1 MNTKKKNARGITLI
15 ALVIT
20 IIVLLILAGVT
31 INALSGENG
40 IITKSKEAK
49 IKTEKSKT
57 IEKINLAILTAMTKG
72 DGDIDNAT
80 LREELEKEGLTVKT
94 EGNNLPWDVSDGKYI
109 YRINE
114 DYTVEEVEGIN
125 LSKKEIKLASGENE
139 TITATLTEGTTGKIT
154 WESSAPDIVKVE
166 NGKITAVGESG
177 TATITAKVEGTEYQA
192 TCTVKIIQKITT
204 ITAGNIEMN
213 IGDTQKINVT
223 TTPTEGLIEDL
234 EYTSGSPEI
243 ATVGAD
249 GNVKGIAEGTAVI
262 TIRGKNSGVST
273 TCTIKVTPKVTKIT
287 KITASD
293 LTLEPGKTGK
303 LSVTIEPT
311 NQTEGVTYT
320 SGTQSVATVG
330 EDGTVNAL
338 TEGTT
343 IITVKGKVSGVS
355 TTCTVTVKSNKING
369 AIEVGEYEKYYGK
382 KVTNYTAGGKT
393 YRIFYIDTEGKFG
406 DKNTVYLKADWTSN
420 DTTLSSYTSYT
431 PSGTDLTTYKKLNP
445 SWAAKRGSS
454 TSSWN
459 ENEHAAA
466 WLCSPSKW
474 TTYCDTSKANYA
486 IGSPTAEM
494 YVASYN
500 QVSHS
505 IGNYKLGVA
514 YREKDDPGY
523 IYTLNG
529 KQSAISGSDYWTGDN
544 TLDYTGYNSMYCGRN
559 GSKGDYRWWLA
570 SPSAGNSYYVCGVS
584 GSSAALSNGNY
595 RNADG
600 VCPLVALK
608 PGIGV
613 EIEIEITDTE
623 TIAENPQNYYGK
635 KISNYTA
642 GGQTYRIFYVDKQND
657 FGDGANTVYLK
668 ADYNDNL
675 QKSLNTNISSL
686 TANDLAVYKR
696 MNKSWA
702 AARGNSQSSWNRSEQ
717 AAAWLCSPS
726 QWTTYVD
733 SSKANYAIGGP
744 SVEMYVASYNQVSH
758 TIGNYKLG
766 VTYRET
772 SYPGYICTVNGTQQ
786 NSGYYT
792 DQYILDY
799 IGYNSMYCGKNG
811 STGRYYWWLAS
822 PSAFNFDYVYLVYGN
837 LAYFGGNDF
846 GALNGVCPLVSL
858 KSGIKLI
865 ITSE

>member
-1 MNTKKKNARGITLI
+1 MYNYEIKVLERKEKMKNKINLKKHQNGITLI
-15 ALVIT
+15 ALVVT

-114 DYTVEEVEGIN
+114 DYTVEEVNGIS
-125 LSKKEIKLASGENE
+125 LSKKEIKLISGENE

-177 TATITAKVEGTEYQA
+177 TATITAKVEGTGYQA

-204 ITAGNIEMN
+204 ITAENIEMN

-234 EYTSGSPEI
+234 EYTSGSPTI

-303 LSVTIEPT
+303 LNVTIEPT

-320 SGTQSVATVG
+320 SGTQSVATVA
-330 EDGTVNAL
+330 EDGTVTGVA
-338 TEGTT
+338 TGSAT
-343 IITVKGKVSGVS
+343 ITIKGKVSTNIS

-406 DKNTVYLKADWTSN
+406 DKNTVYLKADWTAN
-420 DTTLSSYTSYT
+420 DTSLTTYP
-431 PSGTDLTTYKKLNP
+431 PSGTDLATYKKLNP
-445 SWAAKRGSS
+445 SWAAARGSS

-459 ENEHAAA
+459 SNERAAA

-486 IGSPTAEM
+486 IGAPTAEM

-500 QVSHS
+500 QVSHTT
-505 IGNYKLGVA
+505 GNYKLGA
-514 YREKDDPGY
+514 TYSTADAPGY
-523 IYTLNG
+523 IYKVNNVA
-529 KQSAISGSDYWTGDN
+529 QNSGWYTNSN
-544 TLDYTGYNSMYCGRN
+544 TLDYTGYNSMYCG
-559 GSKGDYRWWLA
+559 KGDYWWWLA
-570 SPSAGNSYYVCGVS
+570 SPSAIDPYNVCGVS
-584 GSSAALSNGNY
+584 GDYAALY
-595 RNADG
+595 
-600 VCPLVALK
+600 L
-608 PGIGV
+608 
-613 EIEIEITDTE
+613 
-623 TIAENPQNYYGK
+623 
-635 KISNYTA
+635 
-642 GGQTYRIFYVDKQND
+642 YVN
-657 FGDGANTVYLK
+657 
-668 ADYNDNL
+668 
-675 QKSLNTNISSL
+675 SR
-686 TANDLAVYKR
+686 AV
-696 MNKSWA
+696 
-702 AARGNSQSSWNRSEQ
+702 
-717 AAAWLCSPS
+717 
-726 QWTTYVD
+726 
-733 SSKANYAIGGP
+733 
-744 SVEMYVASYNQVSH
+744 
-758 TIGNYKLG
+758 
-766 VTYRET
+766 
-772 SYPGYICTVNGTQQ
+772 
-786 NSGYYT
+786 
-792 DQYILDY
+792 
-799 IGYNSMYCGKNG
+799 
-811 STGRYYWWLAS
+811 
-822 PSAFNFDYVYLVYGN
+822 
-837 LAYFGGNDF
+837 
-846 GALNGVCPLVSL
+846 GVCPLVSL
-858 KSGIKLI
+858 KSSFQLEI
-865 ITSE
+865 EQ

>member
-139 TITATLTEGTTGKIT
+139 TITATLTEGVTGTIT

-192 TCTVKIIQKITT
+192 TCTVKIIQKITK

-406 DKNTVYLKADWTSN
+406 DKNTVYLKADWTAN
-420 DTTLSSYTSYT
+420 DTRLTTYI

-459 ENEHAAA
+459 YNEHAAA

-500 QVSHS
+500 QVSHTT
-505 IGNYKLGVA
+505 GNYKLGA
-514 YREKDDPGY
+514 TYRATSYPGY
-523 IYTLNG
+523 MYTVNG
-529 KQSAISGSDYWTGDN
+529 TLQNGGCLTDNN
-544 TLDYTGYNSMYCGRN
+544 TLDYTRYNSMYCGKN
-559 GSKGDYRWWLA
+559 GSKEGYWWLA
-570 SPSAGNSYYVCGVS
+570 SPSSEYYNAICVVDGEHANLTNGPRS
-584 GSSAALSNGNY
+584 GTY
-595 RNADG
+595 G
-600 VCPLVALK
+600 VCPLVSLK
-608 PGIGV
+608 SDF
-613 EIEIEITDTE
+613 EIEITLPSTIDAE
-623 TIAENPQNYYGK
+623 TIAENPGAYYGQK
-635 KISNYTA
+635 VTNYTA
-642 GGQTYRIFYVDKQND
+642 GGKTYRIFYVDTEGK
-657 FGDGANTVYLK
+657 FGDKNTIYLK
-668 ADYNDNL
+668 ADWTSNDTKLSNY
-675 QKSLNTNISSL
+675 TGY
-686 TANDLAVYKR
+686 TPRGTDLATYKKL
-696 MNKSWA
+696 NPSWA
-702 AARGNSQSSWNRSEQ
+702 AKRGSSTSSWNSNEY

-726 QWTTYVD
+726 QWTTYCD
-733 SSKANYAIGGP
+733 TTKANYAIGSP
-744 SVEMYVASYNQVSH
+744 PVEMYVASYNQVSH

-858 KSGIKLI
+858 KSGIK
-865 ITSE
+865 

>member
-49 IKTEKSKT
+49 IETEKSKT

-177 TATITAKVEGTEYQA
+177 TATITAKLEGTEYQA

-234 EYTSGSPEI
+234 EYTSGSPTI

-338 TEGTT
+338 IEGTT
-343 IITVKGKVSGVS
+343 IITIRGKKSGVS
-355 TTCTVTVKSNKING
+355 TTCTVTVKSNKLNG
-369 AIEVGEYEKYYGK
+369 LTWTGNYEDYYGK

-406 DKNTVYLKADWTSN
+406 DKNTVYLKADWTDNKTS
-420 DTTLSSYTSYT
+420 LSSYFNYT
-431 PSGTDLTTYKKLNP
+431 PSETDFETYKKLNP
-445 SWAAKRGSS
+445 SWASQRGDS
-454 TSSWN
+454 TSNLTDS
-459 ENEHAAA
+459 EYIAAC
-466 WLCSPSKW
+466 LCSPSMW
-474 TTYCDTSKANYA
+474 TGYCDTSKANYA
-486 IGSPTAEM
+486 IGSTPIEM
-494 YVASYN
+494 YVESYN
-500 QVSHS
+500 QVSHTV
-505 IGNYKLGVA
+505 GNYKLGA
-514 YREKDDPGY
+514 TCSTTKYPGY

-529 KQSAISGSDYWTGDN
+529 KQSTISNNDYYTGDN
-544 TLDYTGYNSMYCGRN
+544 TLDYT
-559 GSKGDYRWWLA
+559 
-570 SPSAGNSYYVCGVS
+570 
-584 GSSAALSNGNY
+584 
-595 RNADG
+595 
-600 VCPLVALK
+600 
-608 PGIGV
+608 
-613 EIEIEITDTE
+613 
-623 TIAENPQNYYGK
+623 
-635 KISNYTA
+635 
-642 GGQTYRIFYVDKQND
+642 
-657 FGDGANTVYLK
+657 
-668 ADYNDNL
+668 
-675 QKSLNTNISSL
+675 
-686 TANDLAVYKR
+686 
-696 MNKSWA
+696 
-702 AARGNSQSSWNRSEQ
+702 
-717 AAAWLCSPS
+717 
-726 QWTTYVD
+726 
-733 SSKANYAIGGP
+733 
-744 SVEMYVASYNQVSH
+744 
-758 TIGNYKLG
+758 
-766 VTYRET
+766 
-772 SYPGYICTVNGTQQ
+772 
-786 NSGYYT
+786 
-792 DQYILDY
+792 
-799 IGYNSMYCGKNG
+799 GYNSMYCGKNG

-822 PSAFNFDYVYLVYGN
+822 PSAYDSNYVCYVYGYDAN
-837 LAYFGGNDF
+837 LNYNGYSY
-846 GALNGVCPLVSL
+846 ALGVCPLVSL
-858 KSGIKLI
+858 KTGIKLI

>member
-125 LSKKEIKLASGENE
+125 LSKKEIKLISGENE

-166 NGKITAVGESG
+166 NGKITALGESG

-293 LTLEPGKTGK
+293 LTLEPGKTKK

-343 IITVKGKVSGVS
+343 IITIRGKKSGVS
-355 TTCTVTVKSNKING
+355 TTCTVTVKSNKLNG
-369 AIEVGEYEKYYGK
+369 LTWTGNYEDYYGK

-406 DKNTVYLKADWTSN
+406 DKNTVYLKADWTDNKTS
-420 DTTLSSYTSYT
+420 LSSYFNYT
-431 PSGTDLTTYKKLNP
+431 PSETDFETYKKLNP
-445 SWAAKRGSS
+445 SWASQRGDS
-454 TSSWN
+454 TSNLTDS
-459 ENEHAAA
+459 EYIAAC
-466 WLCSPSKW
+466 LCSPSMW
-474 TTYCDTSKANYA
+474 TGYCDTSKANYA
-486 IGSPTAEM
+486 IGSTPIEM
-494 YVASYN
+494 YVESYN
-500 QVSHS
+500 QVSHTV
-505 IGNYKLGVA
+505 GNYKLGA
-514 YREKDDPGY
+514 TCSTTKYPGY

-529 KQSAISGSDYWTGDN
+529 KQSTISNNDYYTGDN
-544 TLDYTGYNSMYCGRN
+544 TLDYTGYNSMYCG
-559 GSKGDYRWWLA
+559 
-570 SPSAGNSYYVCGVS
+570 
-584 GSSAALSNGNY
+584 
-595 RNADG
+595 
-600 VCPLVALK
+600 
-608 PGIGV
+608 
-613 EIEIEITDTE
+613 
-623 TIAENPQNYYGK
+623 
-635 KISNYTA
+635 
-642 GGQTYRIFYVDKQND
+642 
-657 FGDGANTVYLK
+657 
-668 ADYNDNL
+668 
-675 QKSLNTNISSL
+675 
-686 TANDLAVYKR
+686 
-696 MNKSWA
+696 
-702 AARGNSQSSWNRSEQ
+702 
-717 AAAWLCSPS
+717 
-726 QWTTYVD
+726 
-733 SSKANYAIGGP
+733 
-744 SVEMYVASYNQVSH
+744 
-758 TIGNYKLG
+758 
-766 VTYRET
+766 
-772 SYPGYICTVNGTQQ
+772 
-786 NSGYYT
+786 
-792 DQYILDY
+792 
-799 IGYNSMYCGKNG
+799 KNG
-811 STGRYYWWLAS
+811 STGSYYWWLAS
-822 PSAFNFDYVYLVYGN
+822 PLAGDVYYIMCAVDGYGAS
-837 LAYFGGNDF
+837 LGQLSYAND
-846 GALNGVCPLVSL
+846 NGICPLVSL
-858 KSGIKLI
+858 KSSFQLEI
-865 ITSE
+865 EQ

>member
-49 IKTEKSKT
+49 IKTEKSRT

-204 ITAGNIEMN
+204 ITAENIEMN

-223 TTPTEGLIEDL
+223 TIPSEGLIEDL
-234 EYTSGSPEI
+234 EYTSGSPTI

-338 TEGTT
+338 IEGTT
-343 IITVKGKVSGVS
+343 IITIRGKKSGVS
-355 TTCTVTVKSNKING
+355 TTCTVTVKSNKLNG
-369 AIEVGEYEKYYGK
+369 LTWTGNYEDYYGK

-406 DKNTVYLKADWTSN
+406 DKNTVYLKADWTDNKTS
-420 DTTLSSYTSYT
+420 LSSYFNYT
-431 PSGTDLTTYKKLNP
+431 PSETDFETYKKLNP
-445 SWAAKRGSS
+445 SWASQRGDS
-454 TSSWN
+454 TSNLTDS
-459 ENEHAAA
+459 EYIAAC
-466 WLCSPSKW
+466 LCSPSMW
-474 TTYCDTSKANYA
+474 TGYCDTSKANYA
-486 IGSPTAEM
+486 IGSTPIEM
-494 YVASYN
+494 YVESYN
-500 QVSHS
+500 QVSHTV
-505 IGNYKLGVA
+505 GNYKLGA
-514 YREKDDPGY
+514 TCSTTKYPGY

-529 KQSAISGSDYWTGDN
+529 KQSTISNNDYYTGDN
-544 TLDYTGYNSMYCGRN
+544 TLDYTGYNSMYCG
-559 GSKGDYRWWLA
+559 
-570 SPSAGNSYYVCGVS
+570 
-584 GSSAALSNGNY
+584 
-595 RNADG
+595 
-600 VCPLVALK
+600 
-608 PGIGV
+608 
-613 EIEIEITDTE
+613 
-623 TIAENPQNYYGK
+623 
-635 KISNYTA
+635 
-642 GGQTYRIFYVDKQND
+642 
-657 FGDGANTVYLK
+657 
-668 ADYNDNL
+668 
-675 QKSLNTNISSL
+675 
-686 TANDLAVYKR
+686 
-696 MNKSWA
+696 
-702 AARGNSQSSWNRSEQ
+702 
-717 AAAWLCSPS
+717 
-726 QWTTYVD
+726 
-733 SSKANYAIGGP
+733 
-744 SVEMYVASYNQVSH
+744 
-758 TIGNYKLG
+758 
-766 VTYRET
+766 
-772 SYPGYICTVNGTQQ
+772 
-786 NSGYYT
+786 
-792 DQYILDY
+792 
-799 IGYNSMYCGKNG
+799 KNG
-811 STGRYYWWLAS
+811 STGSYYWWLAS
-822 PSAFNFDYVYLVYGN
+822 PLAGDVYYIMCAVDGYGAS
-837 LAYFGGNDF
+837 LGQLSYAND
-846 GALNGVCPLVSL
+846 NGICPLVSL
-858 KSGIKLI
+858 KSSFQLEI
-865 ITSE
+865 EQ

>member
-1 MNTKKKNARGITLI
+1 M
-15 ALVIT
+15 T
-20 IIVLLILAGVT
+20 IIVLLILVGIT

-40 IITKSKEAK
+40 ILKRATQA
-49 IKTEKSKT
+49 KSKT
-57 IEKINLAILTAMTKG
+57 GRANALEQINLAIITART
-72 DGDIDNAT
+72 
-80 LREELEKEGLTVKT
+80 EGLGQVDKTVLRDEITKAGMTVKT
-94 EGNNLPWDVSDGKYI
+94 DGDDLPWEVVSDKYI
-109 YRINE
+109 FRINE

-234 EYTSGSPEI
+234 EYTSGSPAI

-355 TTCTVTVKSNKING
+355 TTCRVTVKKSRISVTTEQIVANPD
-369 AIEVGEYEKYYGK
+369 KYYGQ
-382 KVTNYTAGGKT
+382 VAQNYTAGGKT

-406 DKNTVYLKADWTSN
+406 DKNTVYLKADWTAN
-420 DTTLSSYTSYT
+420 DTSLTASYT
-431 PSGTDLTTYKKLNP
+431 PSGTDLETYQKLNP
-445 SWAAKRGSS
+445 SWAAKRGSN

-459 ENEHAAA
+459 KNEHAAA

-500 QVSHS
+500 QVSHTT
-505 IGNYKLGVA
+505 GNYKLGA
-514 YREKDDPGY
+514 TYRATNVPGY
-523 IYTLNG
+523 IYTLDG
-529 KQSAISGSDYWTGDN
+529 KQP
-544 TLDYTGYNSMYCGRN
+544 TGYN
-559 GSKGDYRWWLA
+559 GDY
-570 SPSAGNSYYVCGVS
+570 STNV
-584 GSSAALSNGNY
+584 
-595 RNADG
+595 
-600 VCPLVALK
+600 
-608 PGIGV
+608 
-613 EIEIEITDTE
+613 DT
-623 TIAENPQNYYGK
+623 
-635 KISNYTA
+635 
-642 GGQTYRIFYVDKQND
+642 
-657 FGDGANTVYLK
+657 
-668 ADYNDNL
+668 
-675 QKSLNTNISSL
+675 
-686 TANDLAVYKR
+686 
-696 MNKSWA
+696 
-702 AARGNSQSSWNRSEQ
+702 
-717 AAAWLCSPS
+717 
-726 QWTTYVD
+726 
-733 SSKANYAIGGP
+733 
-744 SVEMYVASYNQVSH
+744 
-758 TIGNYKLG
+758 
-766 VTYRET
+766 
-772 SYPGYICTVNGTQQ
+772 
-786 NSGYYT
+786 
-792 DQYILDY
+792 LDY
-799 IGYNSMYCGKNG
+799 IGYNSMYCGKTENCY
-811 STGRYYWWLAS
+811 RWLAS
-822 PSAFNFDYVYLVYGN
+822 PSAYDYEYVCLAGGGSASLGSDHYG
-837 LAYFGGNDF
+837 LTYGI
-846 GALNGVCPLVSL
+846 CPLISL
-858 KSGIKLI
+858 KPDFQLEI
-865 ITSE
+865 EQ

>member
-223 TTPTEGLIEDL
+223 TTPSEGLIEDL
-234 EYTSGSPEI
+234 EYTSGSPGI

-406 DKNTVYLKADWTSN
+406 DKNTVYLKADWTAN

-431 PSGTDLTTYKKLNP
+431 PSGTDLATYKKLNP
-445 SWAAKRGSS
+445 SWAAQRGSS

-459 ENEHAAA
+459 DNEHAAA
-466 WLCSPSKW
+466 WLCSPSNW

-500 QVSHS
+500 QVSHTT
-505 IGNYKLGVA
+505 GNYKLGATYRATSYPGYMYTVNGTLQNGGCLTDNNTLDYTRYNSMYCGKNGSKEGYWWLASPSSEYYNAICVVDGEHANLTNGPRSGTYGVCQLVSIKSDFEIEITLPSTIDAETIAENPGA
-514 YREKDDPGY
+514 YYGQKVTNYTAGGKTYRIFYVDTEGKFGDKNTIYLKADWTSNDTSLSDYPSYTPSGTDLEIYKKLNPSWAAQRGSSTSSWNTNEHKAAWLCSPSKWTTYCDTSKAKYAIGSPPVEMYVSSYNQVSHTTGNYKLGATYRATSYPGY

-529 KQSAISGSDYWTGDN
+529 KQSNISNSDDWIGNN
-544 TLDYTGYNSMYCGRN
+544 TLDYTGYNSMYCGKN
-559 GSKGDYRWWLA
+559 GSKGDYWWWLA
-570 SPSAGNSYYVCGVS
+570 SPSANASYAVC
-584 GSSAALSNGNY
+584 Y
-595 RNADG
+595 MD
-600 VCPLVALK
+600 
-608 PGIGV
+608 
-613 EIEIEITDTE
+613 
-623 TIAENPQNYYGK
+623 
-635 KISNYTA
+635 
-642 GGQTYRIFYVDKQND
+642 
-657 FGDGANTVYLK
+657 GDGAGLSG
-668 ADYNDNL
+668 D
-675 QKSLNTNISSL
+675 
-686 TANDLAVYKR
+686 
-696 MNKSWA
+696 
-702 AARGNSQSSWNRSEQ
+702 
-717 AAAWLCSPS
+717 
-726 QWTTYVD
+726 TYV
-733 SSKANYAIGGP
+733 
-744 SVEMYVASYNQVSH
+744 
-758 TIGNYKLG
+758 
-766 VTYRET
+766 
-772 SYPGYICTVNGTQQ
+772 
-786 NSGYYT
+786 
-792 DQYILDY
+792 
-799 IGYNSMYCGKNG
+799 
-811 STGRYYWWLAS
+811 STRGI
-822 PSAFNFDYVYLVYGN
+822 
-837 LAYFGGNDF
+837 
-846 GALNGVCPLVSL
+846 CPLVSL
-858 KSGIKLI
+858 KSSFQLEI
-865 ITSE
+865 EQ

>member
-72 DGDIDNAT
+72 NGDIDNAT

-94 EGNNLPWDVSDGKYI
+94 DGNNLPWDVSDDKYI

-114 DYTVEEVEGIN
+114 DYTVEEVKGIS
-125 LSKKEIKLASGENE
+125 LSKKEIKLISGENE

-213 IGDTQKINVT
+213 IGDTQRINVI
-223 TTPTEGLIEDL
+223 TTPSEGLIEDL
-234 EYTSGSPEI
+234 EYTSGSPTI

-262 TIRGKNSGVST
+262 TIRGKN
-273 TCTIKVTPKVTKIT
+273 
-287 KITASD
+287 
-293 LTLEPGKTGK
+293 
-303 LSVTIEPT
+303 
-311 NQTEGVTYT
+311 
-320 SGTQSVATVG
+320 
-330 EDGTVNAL
+330 
-338 TEGTT
+338 
-343 IITVKGKVSGVS
+343 SGVS

-406 DKNTVYLKADWTSN
+406 DKNTVYLKADWTAN
-420 DTTLSSYTSYT
+420 DTSLTTYT

-445 SWAAKRGSS
+445 SWAAARGSS

-459 ENEHAAA
+459 SNERAAA

-500 QVSHS
+500 QVSHTT
-505 IGNYKLGVA
+505 GNYKLGA
-514 YREKDDPGY
+514 TYGATSYPGY

-529 KQSAISGSDYWTGDN
+529 KQSNISNSDYYTGDN

-559 GSKGDYRWWLA
+559 GSIG
-570 SPSAGNSYYVCGVS
+570 SGN
-584 GSSAALSNGNY
+584 
-595 RNADG
+595 
-600 VCPLVALK
+600 
-608 PGIGV
+608 
-613 EIEIEITDTE
+613 
-623 TIAENPQNYYGK
+623 
-635 KISNYTA
+635 
-642 GGQTYRIFYVDKQND
+642 
-657 FGDGANTVYLK
+657 
-668 ADYNDNL
+668 
-675 QKSLNTNISSL
+675 
-686 TANDLAVYKR
+686 
-696 MNKSWA
+696 
-702 AARGNSQSSWNRSEQ
+702 
-717 AAAWLCSPS
+717 
-726 QWTTYVD
+726 
-733 SSKANYAIGGP
+733 
-744 SVEMYVASYNQVSH
+744 
-758 TIGNYKLG
+758 
-766 VTYRET
+766 
-772 SYPGYICTVNGTQQ
+772 
-786 NSGYYT
+786 
-792 DQYILDY
+792 
-799 IGYNSMYCGKNG
+799 
-811 STGRYYWWLAS
+811 YWWLAS
-822 PSAFNFDYVYLVYGN
+822 PSAVNSGHVCLVPGNNAYLTN
-837 LAYFGGNDF
+837 TYFSNT
-846 GALNGVCPLVSL
+846 LGVCPLVSL
-858 KSGIKLI
+858 KSGFQLEI
-865 ITSE
+865 EQ

>member
-1 MNTKKKNARGITLI
+1 MYNYEIKVLERKEKMKNKINLKKHQNGITLI
-15 ALVIT
+15 ALVVT

-114 DYTVEEVEGIN
+114 DYTVEEVNGIS
-125 LSKKEIKLASGENE
+125 LSKKEIKLISGENE

-177 TATITAKVEGTEYQA
+177 TATITAKVEGTGYQA

-204 ITAGNIEMN
+204 ITAENIEMN

-234 EYTSGSPEI
+234 EYTSGSPTI

-303 LSVTIEPT
+303 LNVTIEPT

-320 SGTQSVATVG
+320 SGTQSVATVA
-330 EDGTVNAL
+330 EDGTVTGVA
-338 TEGTT
+338 TGSAT
-343 IITVKGKVSGVS
+343 ITIKGKVSTNIS

-406 DKNTVYLKADWTSN
+406 DKNTVYLKADWTAN
-420 DTTLSSYTSYT
+420 DTSLTTYT
-431 PSGTDLTTYKKLNP
+431 PSGTDLATYKKLNP
-445 SWAAKRGSS
+445 SWAAARGSS

-459 ENEHAAA
+459 SNERAAA

-486 IGSPTAEM
+486 IGAPTAEM

-500 QVSHS
+500 QVSHTT
-505 IGNYKLGVA
+505 GNYKLGA
-514 YREKDDPGY
+514 TYSTADAPGY
-523 IYTLNG
+523 IYKVNNVA
-529 KQSAISGSDYWTGDN
+529 QNSGWYTNSN
-544 TLDYTGYNSMYCGRN
+544 TLDYTGYNSMYCG
-559 GSKGDYRWWLA
+559 KGDYWWWLA
-570 SPSAGNSYYVCGVS
+570 SPSAIDSYNVCGVS
-584 GSSAALSNGNY
+584 GDYAALY
-595 RNADG
+595 
-600 VCPLVALK
+600 L
-608 PGIGV
+608 
-613 EIEIEITDTE
+613 
-623 TIAENPQNYYGK
+623 
-635 KISNYTA
+635 
-642 GGQTYRIFYVDKQND
+642 YVN
-657 FGDGANTVYLK
+657 
-668 ADYNDNL
+668 
-675 QKSLNTNISSL
+675 SR
-686 TANDLAVYKR
+686 AV
-696 MNKSWA
+696 
-702 AARGNSQSSWNRSEQ
+702 
-717 AAAWLCSPS
+717 
-726 QWTTYVD
+726 
-733 SSKANYAIGGP
+733 
-744 SVEMYVASYNQVSH
+744 
-758 TIGNYKLG
+758 
-766 VTYRET
+766 
-772 SYPGYICTVNGTQQ
+772 
-786 NSGYYT
+786 
-792 DQYILDY
+792 
-799 IGYNSMYCGKNG
+799 
-811 STGRYYWWLAS
+811 
-822 PSAFNFDYVYLVYGN
+822 
-837 LAYFGGNDF
+837 
-846 GALNGVCPLVSL
+846 GVCPLVSL
-858 KSGIKLI
+858 KSSFQLEI
-865 ITSE
+865 EQ

>member
-72 DGDIDNAT
+72 NGDIDNAT

-234 EYTSGSPEI
+234 EYTSGSPAI

-303 LSVTIEPT
+303 ISVTIEPT

-355 TTCTVTVKSNKING
+355 TTCRVTVKSNKING

-406 DKNTVYLKADWTSN
+406 DKNTVYLKADWTAN

-431 PSGTDLTTYKKLNP
+431 PSGTDLATYKKLNP

-459 ENEHAAA
+459 SNERAAA

-474 TTYCDTSKANYA
+474 ATYCDTSKANYA

-500 QVSHS
+500 QVSHTT
-505 IGNYKLGVA
+505 GNYKLGA
-514 YREKDDPGY
+514 TYRATSYPGY
-523 IYTLNG
+523 MYTVNG
-529 KQSAISGSDYWTGDN
+529 TLQNGGCLTDNN
-544 TLDYTGYNSMYCGRN
+544 TLDYTR
-559 GSKGDYRWWLA
+559 
-570 SPSAGNSYYVCGVS
+570 
-584 GSSAALSNGNY
+584 
-595 RNADG
+595 
-600 VCPLVALK
+600 
-608 PGIGV
+608 
-613 EIEIEITDTE
+613 
-623 TIAENPQNYYGK
+623 
-635 KISNYTA
+635 
-642 GGQTYRIFYVDKQND
+642 
-657 FGDGANTVYLK
+657 
-668 ADYNDNL
+668 
-675 QKSLNTNISSL
+675 
-686 TANDLAVYKR
+686 
-696 MNKSWA
+696 
-702 AARGNSQSSWNRSEQ
+702 
-717 AAAWLCSPS
+717 
-726 QWTTYVD
+726 
-733 SSKANYAIGGP
+733 
-744 SVEMYVASYNQVSH
+744 
-758 TIGNYKLG
+758 
-766 VTYRET
+766 
-772 SYPGYICTVNGTQQ
+772 
-786 NSGYYT
+786 
-792 DQYILDY
+792 
-799 IGYNSMYCGKNG
+799 YNSMYCGKNG
-811 STGRYYWWLAS
+811 SKEGYWWLAS
-822 PSAFNFDYVYLVYGN
+822 PSSEYYNAICVVDGEHAN
-837 LAYFGGNDF
+837 LTNGPRSGTY
-846 GALNGVCPLVSL
+846 GVCPLVSL
-858 KSGIKLI
+858 KSSFQLEI
-865 ITSE
+865 EQ

>member
-72 DGDIDNAT
+72 NGDIDNAT

-234 EYTSGSPEI
+234 EYTSGSPTI

-320 SGTQSVATVG
+320 SGTQSVATVR

-355 TTCTVTVKSNKING
+355 TTCRVTVKSNKING

-406 DKNTVYLKADWTSN
+406 DKNTVYLKADWTAN
-420 DTTLSSYTSYT
+420 DTRLTTYI

-466 WLCSPSKW
+466 WLCSPS
-474 TTYCDTSKANYA
+474 
-486 IGSPTAEM
+486 
-494 YVASYN
+494 
-500 QVSHS
+500 
-505 IGNYKLGVA
+505 
-514 YREKDDPGY
+514 
-523 IYTLNG
+523 
-529 KQSAISGSDYWTGDN
+529 
-544 TLDYTGYNSMYCGRN
+544 
-559 GSKGDYRWWLA
+559 
-570 SPSAGNSYYVCGVS
+570 
-584 GSSAALSNGNY
+584 
-595 RNADG
+595 
-600 VCPLVALK
+600 
-608 PGIGV
+608 
-613 EIEIEITDTE
+613 
-623 TIAENPQNYYGK
+623 
-635 KISNYTA
+635 
-642 GGQTYRIFYVDKQND
+642 
-657 FGDGANTVYLK
+657 
-668 ADYNDNL
+668 
-675 QKSLNTNISSL
+675 
-686 TANDLAVYKR
+686 
-696 MNKSWA
+696 
-702 AARGNSQSSWNRSEQ
+702 
-717 AAAWLCSPS
+717 

-733 SSKANYAIGGP
+733 SAKANYAIGGP
-744 SVEMYVASYNQVSH
+744 SAEMYVESYNQVPH
-758 TIGNYKLG
+758 TIGNYTLG
-766 VTYRET
+766 AAYRET
-772 SYPGYICTVNGTQQ
+772 NVPGYIYTVNGTQS
-786 NSGYYT
+786 NNGYSISGT
-792 DQYILDY
+792 LDY
-799 IGYNSMYCGKNG
+799 TGYGSMYCGLNG
-811 STGRYYWWLAS
+811 YSSEFNYYWWLAS
-822 PSAFNFDYVYLVYGN
+822 PSAYDSDFVCLVRGS
-837 LAYFGGNDF
+837 NDT
-846 GALNGVCPLVSL
+846 LNGDDLGSGVFGVCPLVSL
-858 KSGIKLI
+858 KSDFKLEI
-865 ITSE
+865 EQ

>member
-1 MNTKKKNARGITLI
+1 MNMKKKNERGITLI
-15 ALVIT
+15 VLVIT
-20 IIVLLILAGVT
+20 IIVTLILAGVT
-31 INALSGENG
+31 INTLSGENG

-49 IKTEKSKT
+49 IKTEKSRT

-192 TCTVKIIQKITT
+192 TCTVKIIQKIAT

-234 EYTSGSPEI
+234 EYTSGSPTI

-303 LSVTIEPT
+303 LNVTIEPT

-343 IITVKGKVSGVS
+343 IITIRGKKSGVS
-355 TTCTVTVKSNKING
+355 TTCTVTVKSNKLNG
-369 AIEVGEYEKYYGK
+369 LTWTGNYEDYYGK

-406 DKNTVYLKADWTSN
+406 DKNTVYLKADWTDNKTS
-420 DTTLSSYTSYT
+420 LSSYFNYT
-431 PSGTDLTTYKKLNP
+431 PSETDFETYKKLNP
-445 SWAAKRGSS
+445 SWASQRGDS
-454 TSSWN
+454 TSNLTDS
-459 ENEHAAA
+459 EYIAAC
-466 WLCSPSKW
+466 LCSPSMW
-474 TTYCDTSKANYA
+474 TGYCDTSKANYA
-486 IGSPTAEM
+486 IGSTPIEM
-494 YVASYN
+494 YVESYN
-500 QVSHS
+500 QVSHTV
-505 IGNYKLGVA
+505 GNYKLGA
-514 YREKDDPGY
+514 TCSTTKYPGY

-529 KQSAISGSDYWTGDN
+529 KQSTISNNDYYTGDN
-544 TLDYTGYNSMYCGRN
+544 TLDYTGYNSMYCG
-559 GSKGDYRWWLA
+559 
-570 SPSAGNSYYVCGVS
+570 
-584 GSSAALSNGNY
+584 
-595 RNADG
+595 
-600 VCPLVALK
+600 
-608 PGIGV
+608 
-613 EIEIEITDTE
+613 
-623 TIAENPQNYYGK
+623 
-635 KISNYTA
+635 
-642 GGQTYRIFYVDKQND
+642 
-657 FGDGANTVYLK
+657 
-668 ADYNDNL
+668 
-675 QKSLNTNISSL
+675 
-686 TANDLAVYKR
+686 
-696 MNKSWA
+696 
-702 AARGNSQSSWNRSEQ
+702 
-717 AAAWLCSPS
+717 
-726 QWTTYVD
+726 
-733 SSKANYAIGGP
+733 
-744 SVEMYVASYNQVSH
+744 
-758 TIGNYKLG
+758 
-766 VTYRET
+766 
-772 SYPGYICTVNGTQQ
+772 
-786 NSGYYT
+786 
-792 DQYILDY
+792 
-799 IGYNSMYCGKNG
+799 KNG
-811 STGRYYWWLAS
+811 STGSYYWWLAS
-822 PSAFNFDYVYLVYGN
+822 PLAGDVYYIMCAVDGYGAS
-837 LAYFGGNDF
+837 LGQLSYAND
-846 GALNGVCPLVSL
+846 NGICPLVSL
-858 KSGIKLI
+858 KSSFQLEI
-865 ITSE
+865 EQ

>member
-177 TATITAKVEGTEYQA
+177 TATITAKVEGTEYKA
-192 TCTVKIIQKITT
+192 
-204 ITAGNIEMN
+204 
-213 IGDTQKINVT
+213 
-223 TTPTEGLIEDL
+223 
-234 EYTSGSPEI
+234 
-243 ATVGAD
+243 
-249 GNVKGIAEGTAVI
+249 
-262 TIRGKNSGVST
+262 
-273 TCTIKVTPKVTKIT
+273 
-287 KITASD
+287 
-293 LTLEPGKTGK
+293 
-303 LSVTIEPT
+303 
-311 NQTEGVTYT
+311 
-320 SGTQSVATVG
+320 
-330 EDGTVNAL
+330 
-338 TEGTT
+338 
-343 IITVKGKVSGVS
+343 
-355 TTCTVTVKSNKING
+355 TCTVTVKSNKING

-406 DKNTVYLKADWTSN
+406 DKNTVYLKADWTAN
-420 DTTLSSYTSYT
+420 DTDLSGYISYT
-431 PSGTDLTTYKKLNP
+431 PSETDLTIYKKLNP

-459 ENEHAAA
+459 YNEHAAA

-500 QVSHS
+500 QVSHTT
-505 IGNYKLGVA
+505 GNYKLGA
-514 YREKDDPGY
+514 TYRATSYPGD

-529 KQSAISGSDYWTGDN
+529 KQSNISNSDYWTGDN
-544 TLDYTGYNSMYCGRN
+544 TLDYTGYNSMYCKRN
-559 GSKGDYRWWLA
+559 D
-570 SPSAGNSYYVCGVS
+570 SY
-584 GSSAALSNGNY
+584 L
-595 RNADG
+595 
-600 VCPLVALK
+600 
-608 PGIGV
+608 
-613 EIEIEITDTE
+613 E
-623 TIAENPQNYYGK
+623 
-635 KISNYTA
+635 
-642 GGQTYRIFYVDKQND
+642 
-657 FGDGANTVYLK
+657 
-668 ADYNDNL
+668 
-675 QKSLNTNISSL
+675 
-686 TANDLAVYKR
+686 
-696 MNKSWA
+696 
-702 AARGNSQSSWNRSEQ
+702 
-717 AAAWLCSPS
+717 
-726 QWTTYVD
+726 
-733 SSKANYAIGGP
+733 
-744 SVEMYVASYNQVSH
+744 
-758 TIGNYKLG
+758 
-766 VTYRET
+766 
-772 SYPGYICTVNGTQQ
+772 
-786 NSGYYT
+786 
-792 DQYILDY
+792 
-799 IGYNSMYCGKNG
+799 
-811 STGRYYWWLAS
+811 YYWWLAS
-822 PSAFNFDYVYLVYGN
+822 PSVNYSGYVCYVDGYRT
-837 LAYFGGNDF
+837 
-846 GALNGVCPLVSL
+846 ALNSSDGPYGVCPLVSL
-858 KSGIKLI
+858 KSSFQLEI
-865 ITSE
+865 EQ

>member
-1 MNTKKKNARGITLI
+1 M
-15 ALVIT
+15 
-20 IIVLLILAGVT
+20 LILAGVT

-49 IKTEKSKT
+49 IKTEKSRT

-166 NGKITAVGESG
+166 NGKITALGESG

-234 EYTSGSPEI
+234 EYTSGSPGI

-273 TCTIKVTPKVTKIT
+273 TCTVTVTKTRTNVTAEQIAVTP
-287 KITASD
+287 
-293 LTLEPGKTGK
+293 
-303 LSVTIEPT
+303 
-311 NQTEGVTYT
+311 
-320 SGTQSVATVG
+320 
-330 EDGTVNAL
+330 
-338 TEGTT
+338 
-343 IITVKGKVSGVS
+343 
-355 TTCTVTVKSNKING
+355 
-369 AIEVGEYEKYYGK
+369 EKYYGK

-406 DKNTVYLKADWTSN
+406 DKNTVYLKADWTAN
-420 DTTLSSYTSYT
+420 DTSLTTYT

-459 ENEHAAA
+459 ENERAAA
-466 WLCSPSKW
+466 WLCSPSNW
-474 TTYCDTSKANYA
+474 TTYLDTTKANYA
-486 IGSPTAEM
+486 IGAPTAEM

-500 QVSHS
+500 QVSHTT
-505 IGNYKLGVA
+505 GNYKLGA
-514 YREKDDPGY
+514 TYGATNYPGY

-529 KQSAISGSDYWTGDN
+529 KQSTISNNDYWTGNN

-559 GSKGDYRWWLA
+559 GSTGNYWWWLA
-570 SPSAGNSYYVCGVS
+570 SPSANSSSYVCIVSS
-584 GSSAALSNGNY
+584 GSA
-595 RNADG
+595 
-600 VCPLVALK
+600 
-608 PGIGV
+608 
-613 EIEIEITDTE
+613 
-623 TIAENPQNYYGK
+623 
-635 KISNYTA
+635 
-642 GGQTYRIFYVDKQND
+642 
-657 FGDGANTVYLK
+657 YL
-668 ADYNDNL
+668 
-675 QKSLNTNISSL
+675 
-686 TANDLAVYKR
+686 
-696 MNKSWA
+696 
-702 AARGNSQSSWNRSEQ
+702 
-717 AAAWLCSPS
+717 
-726 QWTTYVD
+726 
-733 SSKANYAIGGP
+733 
-744 SVEMYVASYNQVSH
+744 
-758 TIGNYKLG
+758 
-766 VTYRET
+766 
-772 SYPGYICTVNGTQQ
+772 
-786 NSGYYT
+786 
-792 DQYILDY
+792 
-799 IGYNSMYCGKNG
+799 
-811 STGRYYWWLAS
+811 
-822 PSAFNFDYVYLVYGN
+822 
-837 LAYFGGNDF
+837 GNDIY
-846 GALNGVCPLVSL
+846 GSANVVCPLVSL
-858 KSGIKLI
+858 KSSFQLEI
-865 ITSE
+865 EQ